1 MSDKQDYLPMN
12 ADYNTIND
20 LIFMDHDRTLES
32 VYASYNENVTSDS
45 EEIDVQ
51 EYSESWPPF

>member
-32 VYASYNENVTSDS
+32 VYASYNEDTNNT
-45 EEIDVQ
+45 EGTDVR
-51 EYSESWPPF
+51 EYSDEWPPF